1 MVDKGKEGQ
10 RQGVA
15 FRRKSWKQLKKK
27 TGSKKSHSI
36 HTPLFPSYKHK
47 NEDHSF
53 VDNNLDVNYGE
64 GRWQNLP
71 LGFQT
76 TLVIPAGGSFHTRT
90 NEARYTIFQ
99 LVFILRVTR
108 AIYLSIRLCI

>member
-76 TLVIPAGGSFHTRT
+76 TLVIPATEYPIEDHFTLEQMRRDILYFSWSLFY
-90 NEARYTIFQ
+90 ELLVQYTYQ
-99 LVFILRVTR
+99 
-108 AIYLSIRLCI
+108 